1 MKGIAKMEHDEI
13 AKHCE
18 ILGYRDKLRLS
29 QLLIQ
34 LARKEEEIQ
43 IPQNRSDLI
52 ENKGKTKTEEP
63 TTDINSI
70 QYVIERLDK
79 LRPSKK
85 KTLMNSIRA
94 MYQFQGAISE
104 EDQEIIIDKLEKK
117 KFLKI
122 ESNNRVTY
130 L

>member
-1 MKGIAKMEHDEI
+1 MEYDEI

-34 LARKEEEIQ
+34 LARKEEEFQ
-43 IPQNRSDLI
+43 NPQNRSNLI
-52 ENKGKTKTEEP
+52 ENIENTTTEKQ

-70 QYVIERLDK
+70 QYVIGRLEK
-79 LRPSKK
+79 LRPAKK
-85 KTLMNSIRA
+85 KTLINSIRA

-122 ESNNRVTY
+122 ESNNQVTY

>member
-1 MKGIAKMEHDEI
+1 MEYAEI

-43 IPQNRSDLI
+43 NPQNRIDLI
-52 ENKGKTKTEEP
+52 KNKAKTEDP

-104 EDQEIIIDKLEKK
+104 EDQETIIDTLEKK

-122 ESNNRVTY
+122 ENNNRVTY

>member
-1 MKGIAKMEHDEI
+1 MEYDEI
-13 AKHCE
+13 VKHCE

-43 IPQNRSDLI
+43 NPQKRKNII
-52 ENKGKTKTEEP
+52 ENKGRTSEEP

-70 QYVIERLDK
+70 KYVIERLDK

-85 KTLMNSIRA
+85 KTLMNSIQA

-104 EDQEIIIDKLEKK
+104 EDQAIIIDKLKKK
-117 KFLKI
+117 KFLRI
-122 ESNNRVTY
+122 ETNNRVTY

>member
-1 MKGIAKMEHDEI
+1 MKYDEI
-13 AKHCE
+13 AKYCE
-18 ILGYRDKLRLS
+18 ALGYRDKLRLS

-43 IPQNRSDLI
+43 NPQKRNDISEKKVDA
-52 ENKGKTKTEEP
+52 TTEKP
-63 TTDINSI
+63 TTDVNSI

-104 EDQEIIIDKLEKK
+104 EDQETIINKLEER
-117 KFLKI
+117 KFLII

-130 L
+130 I

>member
-1 MKGIAKMEHDEI
+1 MKGIAKMEYDEI

-18 ILGYRDKLRLS
+18 ILDYRDKLRLS
-29 QLLIQ
+29 AQLLIQ

-43 IPQNRSDLI
+43 NPQNRSDLI
-52 ENKGKTKTEEP
+52 ENKTKTEEP
-63 TTDINSI
+63 NTDINSI

-85 KTLMNSIRA
+85 KTLMNSIRV

-104 EDQEIIIDKLEKK
+104 EDQK
-117 KFLKI
+117 
-122 ESNNRVTY
+122 NNY
-130 L
+130 